1 MIHTGGAIRS
11 RTALPGP
18 TTNVLS
24 CPNRV
29 VVELTVQR
37 VMEAKELLH
46 DRERFT
52 QWSTQCS

>member
-37 VMEAKELLH
+37 VMEAKE
-46 DRERFT
+46 T
-52 QWSTQCS
+52 AS